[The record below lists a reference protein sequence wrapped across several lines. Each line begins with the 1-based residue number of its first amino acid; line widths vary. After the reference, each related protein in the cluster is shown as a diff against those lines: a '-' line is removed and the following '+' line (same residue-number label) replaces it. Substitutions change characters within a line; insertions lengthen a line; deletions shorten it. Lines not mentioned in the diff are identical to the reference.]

1 MDRNA
6 RSLIGKRVVTDLT
19 DSEDHRIQGVVVE
32 EDDADGRVMIFPDFG
47 RREHWVPAA
56 AVTVDVD
63 PLEQR
68 TTRHLVST
76 LRTLRS
82 RLSVERHTG
91 EHPVTVGLR
100 DQIHA
105 IDNELMIRGLGELT
119 DAVRAERRVA
129 ASWYDR
135 TPSRPDWQREA
146 EVVVRSKGEL
156 RVLLSRIDRILS
168 VCGDQRRVMPDE
180 PMGTALVYVWED
192 RPPVPVIVWR
202 WAGYGNRLVI
212 QYTEGAPGTSGYFG
226 LLKDSFEI
234 TTAGLHRFTTSSGAT
249 VLPPAPLPFHPLIGS
264 RVSSAADLGTGT
276 VTGAFRLVR
285 PGTQLLDTDV
295 ELSVALDDSAEDGQ
309 PVVRAE
315 WSLTLVPEQQRYC
328 AHCFE
333 TLLPDGG
340 HRRFQECADPSE
352 PVTRQRLRA
361 AVRETAVF
369 REVLDDELFPADD
382 GEARRYRAARA
393 AVETLRT
400 AMLANR
406 KVTGHPA
413 IEADDHPLIGSTV
426 TIAEHIEEGRGPAAG
441 TVVGAYFD
449 YVSHADKYMLMMRVE
464 VSDSAGED
472 HIVVEPYERLVFAGG
487 PDDAV
492 IFTDD
497 LGRPGIGRITGY
509 EAPGQGGMKV
519 VVSHVDTGR
528 PSACLPRDVALL
540 EDAEHVARP
549 RLLLEE
555 HAGNAETADRE
566 RDAFRTILAALAPQT
581 QAGRGQVREALD
593 SCEWVAARLLHRE
606 WQLRLLLLECQAV
619 LNRRHVLLSHTNGT
633 TKPNGR

>member
-1 MDRNA
+1 M
-6 RSLIGKRVVTDLT
+6 TDLT

-47 RREHWVPAA
+47 RREQWVPAG

-76 LRTLRS
+76 LRVLRS

-91 EHPVTVGLR
+91 ERPATVGLR

-105 IDNELMIRGLGELT
+105 IDNELMFRGLGELA

-129 ASWYDR
+129 DSWYDR

-156 RVLLSRIDRILS
+156 RVLLARIDRILS

-180 PMGTALVYVWED
+180 PMGTALVYVWAD

-226 LLKDSFEI
+226 LLKDSFTI
-234 TTAGLHRFTTSSGAT
+234 TTAGLHRFTTASGAT
-249 VLPPAPLPFHPLIGS
+249 ALPPAPLPFHPLIGS
-264 RVSSAADLGTGT
+264 RVNSAADLGTGT

-328 AHCFE
+328 VHCFE

-426 TIAEHIEEGRGPAAG
+426 TIADHIEEGRGPAAG

-449 YVSHADKYMLMMRVE
+449 YVSHADKYMLTMRVE

-472 HIVVEPYERLVFAGG
+472 HIVVEPYERLVFVGG

-540 EDAEHVARP
+540 EDAEHVARL

-593 SCEWVAARLLHRE
+593 NCEWVAARLLHRE